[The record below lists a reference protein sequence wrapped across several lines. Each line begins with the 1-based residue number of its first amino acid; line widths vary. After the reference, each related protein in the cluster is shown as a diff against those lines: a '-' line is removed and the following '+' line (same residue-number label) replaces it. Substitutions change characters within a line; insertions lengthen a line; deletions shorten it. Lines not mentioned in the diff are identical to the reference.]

1 MSVSVPPFHLPLPLL
16 LHELLLRP
24 VHQFFPFFSSAV
36 LGPGRIPSFP
46 ELLGCNFL
54 GLEPL
59 GNGKGPLVV
68 LLVDVDIVEG
78 ILEQPYF
85 LPLVLEEGN
94 LRLADL
100 IIHG

>member
-46 ELLGCNFL
+46 ELLSCNFL

-68 LLVDVDIVEG
+68 LLVDVDIVES
-78 ILEQPYF
+78 ILEQSYF